1 MQIQEVFEKLEIS
14 IITNFKSLRSI
25 KTLPSVLM
33 HSKCTPTLESCGFVC
48 LKCSPLD
55 TLSIA
60 HGSSFRVLCPPVT
73 KCLLCYKDLSMCNK
87 PTQVAV
93 HTLKG
98 PVLYSKYIYRC
109 FGCCLGETSDKSEI
123 RQDVYYHHD
132 RVRY

>member
-1 MQIQEVFEKLEIS
+1 MQIQEVFEIS

-48 LKCSPLD
+48 LKCSPLN

-73 KCLLCYKDLSMCNK
+73 KCLLCDKDLSMCNK

-109 FGCCLGETSDKSEI
+109 FGCCLGETTDKSEI